1 MAFQLMSLFV
11 WGNQTVFSEKALKIT
26 KIKQIRDCVT
36 EVAIAIFKYFS
47 PINSIKI
54 KISDCYA

>member
-11 WGNQTVFSEKALKIT
+11 WGNQIVFSEKALKNH

-36 EVAIAIFKYFS
+36 DVTKVEIVIFGYFS
-47 PINSIKI
+47 QNSIKI
-54 KISDCYA
+54 N